1 MARAMKTQKLDMV
14 CKCAPDV
21 EAHLFLGL
29 ELKNKKIL
37 VHVIRNTNENLNLD
51 LRCK

>member
-1 MARAMKTQKLDMV
+1 MWKMARAMKTQKLDSV

-29 ELKNKKIL
+29 ELKKQKKISARNKKY
-37 VHVIRNTNENLNLD
+37 
-51 LRCK
+51 K